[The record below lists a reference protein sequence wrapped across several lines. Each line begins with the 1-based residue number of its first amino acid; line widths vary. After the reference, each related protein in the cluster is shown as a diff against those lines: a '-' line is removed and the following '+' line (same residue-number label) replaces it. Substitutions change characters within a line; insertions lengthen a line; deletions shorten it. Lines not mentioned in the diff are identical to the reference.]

1 MLVYVRSGLDVRLL
15 ELTGSCRSSGAG
27 PPLQDWL
34 SLSLYIY
41 YITVTYY
48 IYTIMFR
55 VISIMQTGGWGLD
68 SQTCK
73 FNT

>member
-34 SLSLYIY
+34 SLSIYILYYCNILYIY
-41 YITVTYY
+41 YNVPGDQHYADRGVGI
-48 IYTIMFR
+48 R
-55 VISIMQTGGWGLD
+55 LSDL
-68 SQTCK
+68 
-73 FNT
+73 

>member
-34 SLSLYIY
+34 SLSLSHSLYIY
-41 YITVTYY
+41 I
-48 IYTIMFR
+48 I
-55 VISIMQTGGWGLD
+55 LL
-68 SQTCK
+68 
-73 FNT
+73 